1 MADEEGR
8 RGFEKAKE
16 IVQEAILRGFPNPER
31 RGCPGAAVLKRLASS
46 GLPAEKDPD
55 WDHVTHCSSCYAEF
69 LDYRKQIRTAQHRAR
84 RNRLITATL
93 VAAAAVVVVFWIFLA
108 RPSPPREISA
118 YLDLTPVVILRGEEQ
133 PTRPNFT
140 LPIGDLKLSI
150 RLPVGSE
157 EGGYQ
162 VELLREPGS
171 APVAQGSGQAHLA
184 KGITTLRVNLNTAA
198 LQPGRYYFGFRSDNL
213 DWTVVPC
220 DLKTKTPAAPK

>member
-1 MADEEGR
+1 MADEERR
-8 RGFEKAKE
+8 RGFERAKE

-31 RGCPGAAVLKRLASS
+31 RGCPGAAVLVRLASS
-46 GLPAEKDPD
+46 GLPAENDPD
-55 WDHVTHCSSCYAEF
+55 WDHVTHCSPCYAEF
-69 LDYRKQIRTAQHRAR
+69 LDYRKQVKAAQR
-84 RNRLITATL
+84 RVYRNKLITAAL
-93 VAAAAVVVVFWIFLA
+93 AAAAAIVVVWIFVV

-118 YLDLTPVVILRGEEQ
+118 YLDLSPVVILRGEEQ

-157 EGGYQ
+157 EGRYQ

-171 APVAQGSGQAHLA
+171 APVAKGSGQAHLA
-184 KGITTLRVNLNTAA
+184 RGITTLRVNLNTAA

-220 DLKTKTPAAPK
+220 DLLTKTPAAPK